1 MALVGLAPFWPQVVP
16 ALIAAFVVNLVVRYL
31 TDFRI
36 GATARAF
43 RQLAPVIA
51 SGQSLQFLEGDDVQ
65 PLVGAFRSDGP
76 CLGRLKTIARW
87 VSGDPFML
95 PMHSGPFAMLAN
107 DVVSTLYEYLNLL
120 FLLDANGVY
129 FGANELRA
137 RAPALFR
144 LVTAIGEVDSAISV
158 ASLRA
163 GRSDWTR
170 PSFVHQE
177 RQHD

>member
-1 MALVGLAPFWPQVVP
+1 
-16 ALIAAFVVNLVVRYL
+16 
-31 TDFRI
+31 
-36 GATARAF
+36 
-43 RQLAPVIA
+43 
-51 SGQSLQFLEGDDVQ
+51 
-65 PLVGAFRSDGP
+65 
-76 CLGRLKTIARW
+76 
-87 VSGDPFML
+87 
-95 PMHSGPFAMLAN
+95 MH
-107 DVVSTLYEYLNLL
+107 VYEYLNLL

-170 PSFVHQE
+170 PSFRAPGTSARLMDVRHPLVADAVPNSIAP
-177 RQHD
+177 RLGVAASW